1 MNVVVLA
8 AGMGKRM
15 NSALPKVLHPIAG
28 RPMLARVLDTARQLS
43 DVRIT
48 VVIGH
53 GGDQVRAA
61 LPDPRLQWAV
71 QEPQRG
77 TGHAVQQAVAYLDD
91 AVPTLVLYGDV
102 PLTRAETLRDLSKL
116 TGDGSAQAL
125 ALLTVTL
132 DDPTGYG
139 RIVRDASSGTIEA
152 IVEEKDA
159 TPAQR
164 AITEVNTG
172 ILVAPTAHLKRWL
185 GGLSN
190 DNAQGEYYLTDIV
203 ALARRDGVSVVA
215 TQPAHVWE
223 TVGVNSK
230 AQLVDLERQAQRN
243 EADRLLAAGVTLMD
257 AARIDVRGTLTCGR
271 DVTIDVG
278 CVFEGDVHL
287 ADGVTVG
294 PYVVLRDASAE
305 TGARIGAFNCI
316 DGARHA
322 SGRITIGEGEI
333 VAPASRR

>member
-28 RPMLARVLDTARQLS
+28 QPMLARVLDTARQLPEA
-43 DVRIT
+43 RIT

-61 LPDPRLQWAV
+61 LPDPSLQWAV

-77 TGHAVQQAVAYLDD
+77 TGHAVQQAIPYLLDD
-91 AVPTLVLYGDV
+91 VPTLVLYGDV
-102 PLTRAETLRDLSKL
+102 PLTRVDTLRDLS
-116 TGDGSAQAL
+116 TSAGDGSAL

-139 RIVRDASSGTIEA
+139 RIVRDAAGAIEA

-159 TPAQR
+159 SPAQR
-164 AITEVNTG
+164 ALTEVNTG
-172 ILVAPTAHLKRWL
+172 ILVAPTVALKRWL

-203 ALARRDGVSVVA
+203 ALARRDGVAVVA
-215 TQPAHVWE
+215 TQPVHVWE

-230 AQLVDLERQAQRN
+230 AQLVELERQAQRN

-294 PYVVLRDASAE
+294 PYVVLRDTRVEA
-305 TGARIGAFNCI
+305 GMRIGAFRCI
-316 DGARHA
+316 DGSA
-322 SGRITIGEGEI
+322 
-333 VAPASRR
+333 